1 MGMNWKFFI
10 ARRIYRS
17 SDGGKEVSK
26 PAIRIAGAGIAV
38 GLAVM
43 VVAVAVAVGFKRQVR
58 DKVAGLGAD
67 VWVTSLEQAQSY
79 QVTPVAVGDSLL
91 DAVRRLPGVGHVQRY
106 STKPGM
112 MMTADNFLGM
122 VLKGVGQEYD
132 LSYLRRH
139 LVEGEL
145 PQWTDSVA
153 SRQVVISR
161 SMARR
166 LHLKVGDDLLTY
178 YLEGNVRA
186 RKLQVAGIYETHFA
200 MFDELFLL
208 TDLYSVNRL
217 NGWSPDEAAG
227 LEVRVVEEVAAES
240 AADRLRECLDKVSAQ
255 EAGSYYVRTV
265 DEVYPQLFAWLDLLD
280 LNVWVILILMTGVAG
295 FTMISGLLILILER
309 TRMIGLLKALGADN
323 TAIRHIFLTFSVFLI
338 GRGMLWGNV
347 VGIGVCLL
355 QRCFELIRLD
365 PATYYVD
372 AVPIELDLLW
382 LLLLNVAT
390 LVVSVLMLLGP
401 SCLVGSIHPARSMQY
416 E

>member
-255 EAGSYYVRTV
+255 EAESYYVRTV
-265 DEVYPQLFAWLDLLD
+265 DDVYPQLFAWLDLLD

-355 QRCFELIRLD
+355 QRCFQLIRLD

-382 LLLLNVAT
+382 LLLLNIAT

>member
-58 DKVAGLGAD
+58 DKVASLGAD

-145 PQWTDSVA
+145 PQ
-153 SRQVVISR
+153 
-161 SMARR
+161 
-166 LHLKVGDDLLTY
+166 
-178 YLEGNVRA
+178 
-186 RKLQVAGIYETHFA
+186 
-200 MFDELFLL
+200 
-208 TDLYSVNRL
+208 
-217 NGWSPDEAAG
+217 
-227 LEVRVVEEVAAES
+227 
-240 AADRLRECLDKVSAQ
+240 
-255 EAGSYYVRTV
+255 
-265 DEVYPQLFAWLDLLD
+265 
-280 LNVWVILILMTGVAG
+280 
-295 FTMISGLLILILER
+295 
-309 TRMIGLLKALGADN
+309 
-323 TAIRHIFLTFSVFLI
+323 
-338 GRGMLWGNV
+338 
-347 VGIGVCLL
+347 
-355 QRCFELIRLD
+355 
-365 PATYYVD
+365 
-372 AVPIELDLLW
+372 
-382 LLLLNVAT
+382 
-390 LVVSVLMLLGP
+390 
-401 SCLVGSIHPARSMQY
+401 
-416 E
+416 